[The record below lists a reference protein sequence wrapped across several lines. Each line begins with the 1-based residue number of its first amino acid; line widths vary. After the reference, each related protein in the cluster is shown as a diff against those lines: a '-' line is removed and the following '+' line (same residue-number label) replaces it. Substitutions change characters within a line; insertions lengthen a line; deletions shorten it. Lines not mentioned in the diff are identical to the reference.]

1 MKIKFEELLLHN
13 FMSFEDICFSF
24 DSSCYT
30 LIKGQNNNPN
40 DSASSNGSGKSSL
53 WEAIVWCLTGD
64 TIRGTKDVV
73 RYGSEDG
80 ACVSLTLTVDN
91 DRFLVARYKDP
102 SKLKVMVNGQEKSG
116 KGIRDTE
123 VILKQLLPEVTTELL
138 GSVIIL
144 GQGMP
149 KRFTNN
155 TPSGRKEL
163 LEQLSNSNFMLDDL
177 KTRVNFR
184 TNAIQSEINS
194 LQINTL
200 TGKKEVLEQIIQHN
214 RLNLENLSG
223 REELSAHLEASKT
236 ALENLTKELEEI
248 DKDLTALSFSI
259 NLTQND
265 IDGYKEEIR
274 RRKEEVKSSFQDKI
288 IEHEKQKAILQA
300 DIASLKKEIS
310 RLKSITDVCPTC
322 GQKLIGVQ
330 KPDTTDKEID
340 LKDLEYKF
348 DVLCESGNTL
358 NKELQEELSKIDE
371 LLSPRLDQELSILI
385 DRKNKYQDVLKQ
397 KEEEV
402 QKKDQA
408 YKEVYYFE
416 NELNNLDK
424 NKASYVSAIEDAEK
438 QIKEIDDKILYNNKR
453 VEELNLHLDVLKK
466 MNTLLTR
473 DFRGYLL
480 KNIIEYINQ
489 KSKEYSKEVFDNGV
503 IEFALDGNNISISFN
518 GREYEN
524 LSSGERQKVDIVVQF
539 ALRDMLCKFSNFSSN
554 ILVLDEIFDGLDS
567 VGCERVI
574 KLLSTKLN
582 DVDNVYIVTHR
593 SDLEVPVDRELTVTK
608 NEFGISTINDL

>member
-1 MKIKFEELLLHN
+1 MRIRFEELLLHN
-13 FMSFEDICFSF
+13 FMSFEDLCFSF
-24 DSSCYT
+24 DNSCYT

-64 TIRGTKDVV
+64 TIRGTKDIV

-80 ACVSLTLTVDN
+80 ACVSLTFTVDN
-91 DRFLVARYKDP
+91 DRYLVTRCKDP
-102 SKLKVMVNGQEKSG
+102 SKLKVVVNGQEKSG

-123 VILKQLLPEVTTELL
+123 IILKQLLPEVTTELL

-177 KTRVNFR
+177 KMRVNFR

-200 TGKKEVLEQIIQHN
+200 VGKKEVLEQVIQHN
-214 RLNLENLSG
+214 QLNLENLSD
-223 REELSAHLEASKT
+223 REELSAHLETSKT
-236 ALENLTKELEEI
+236 TLENITKELEEI
-248 DKDLTALSFSI
+248 GIDLTALSFSI
-259 NLTQND
+259 DLTQNSV
-265 IDGYKEEIR
+265 DGYKEEIQ

-288 IEHEKQKAILQA
+288 IEHEKNKAILQA
-300 DIASLKKEIS
+300 DITSLKKEIS
-310 RLKSITDVCPTC
+310 RLKSITGVCPTC
-322 GQKLIGVQ
+322 GQKLIDVQ
-330 KPDTTDKEID
+330 KPDTADKEID
-340 LKDLEYKF
+340 LRDLEFKF
-348 DVLCESGNTL
+348 DVLCKSGDTL
-358 NKELQEELSKIDE
+358 NKELQEELSKIDD
-371 LLSPRLDQELSILI
+371 LLKPHLDKELSDLT
-385 DRKNKYQDVLKQ
+385 DRKNKQQEVLRK
-397 KEEEV
+397 KEDIV
-402 QKKDQA
+402 AKKNQA
-408 YKEVYYFE
+408 YKEVCYFE
-416 NELNNLDK
+416 GELKNLDK
-424 NKASYVSAIEDAEK
+424 NRTSYISAIEDAKK
-438 QIKEIDDKILYNNKR
+438 QIDEIDDKILYNNKR
-453 VEELNLHLDVLKK
+453 VEELTLHLDVLKK
-466 MNTLLTR
+466 MSTLLTR

-489 KSKEYSKEVFDNGV
+489 KAKEYSREVFDSGI

-554 ILVLDEIFDGLDS
+554 ILVLDEIFDGLDV

-593 SDLEVPVDRELTVTK
+593 SDLTIPVDREFTIVK
-608 NEFGISTINDL
+608 NEKGISTIL

>member
-13 FMSFEDICFSF
+13 FMSFEDMCFSF

-30 LIKGQNNNPN
+30 LIKGQNNNPD

-64 TIRGTKDVV
+64 TIRGTKDIV

-80 ACVSLTLTVDN
+80 ACVSLTFTVDN

-102 SKLKVMVNGQEKSG
+102 SKLKVVINGQEKSG

-123 VILKQLLPEVTTELL
+123 IILKKILPEVTTELL

-163 LEQLSNSNFMLDDL
+163 LEELSKSNFMLEDL
-177 KTRVNFR
+177 KERV
-184 TNAIQSEINS
+184 TNRISNVQSEIS
-194 LQINTL
+194 ALQTNTL
-200 TGKKEVLEQIIQHN
+200 VGKKEVLEQVIKHN
-214 RLNLENLSG
+214 QLNIENLSDE
-223 REELSAHLEASKT
+223 EELSVHLKESKES
-236 ALENLTKELEEI
+236 LDSITKELEKI
-248 DKDLTALSFSI
+248 DIDLTALSFSI
-259 NLTQND
+259 NLTQNSV
-265 IDGYKEEIR
+265 DGYKEEIQ

-288 IEHEKQKAILQA
+288 IEHEKEKAILHA
-300 DIASLKKEIS
+300 DISSLKKEIA
-310 RLKSITDVCPTC
+310 RLKSITDICPTC
-322 GQKLIGVQ
+322 GQKLIGIQ

-340 LKDLEYKF
+340 LRDLEYKF
-348 DVLCESGNTL
+348 DVLCESGDIL
-358 NKELQEELSKIDE
+358 NKELQEELTKIDE
-371 LLSPRLDQELSILI
+371 LIKPHLDKELSDLS
-385 DRKNKYQDVLKQ
+385 DRKNQQQETIKR

-408 YKEVYYFE
+408 YKKVCYFE

-424 NKASYVSAIEDAEK
+424 NKASYISAIEDAEK
-438 QIKEIDDKILYNNKR
+438 QIKEVDEKILYSNKR
-453 VEELNLHLDVLKK
+453 AEELNLHLDVLKK

-489 KSKEYSKEVFDNGV
+489 KSKEYSKEVFDSGI

-554 ILVLDEIFDGLDS
+554 ILVLDEIFDGLDV

-582 DVDNVYIVTHR
+582 DVDSVYIVTHR
-593 SDLEVPVDRELTVTK
+593 SDLAIPVDREITIVK
-608 NEFGISTINDL
+608 NEKGISTIL

>member
-1 MKIKFEELLLHN
+1 MKIKFEELLMHN
-13 FMSFEDICFSF
+13 FMSFEDLCFSF

-73 RYGSEDG
+73 RYGSDAG
-80 ACVSLTLTVDN
+80 TVVSLIFYVDN
-91 DRFLVARYKDP
+91 DKYLVTRYKDP
-102 SKLKVMVNGQEKSG
+102 SKLKVVVNGHEKSG

-163 LEQLSNSNFMLDDL
+163 LEDLSKSNFMLEDL
-177 KTRVNFR
+177 KERASNR
-184 TNAIQSEINS
+184 TSNVQSEIS
-194 LQINTL
+194 ALQTNTL
-200 TGKKEVLEQIIQHN
+200 VGKREVLEQVIKHN
-214 RLNLENLSG
+214 QLNIANLSDE
-223 REELSAHLEASKT
+223 EELSVHLKESKES
-236 ALENLTKELEEI
+236 LDNITKEIEKI
-248 DKDLTALSFSI
+248 DIDLTALSFSI
-259 NLTQND
+259 NLTQNSVE
-265 IDGYKEEIR
+265 GYKEEIQ

-300 DIASLKKEIS
+300 DISSLKKEIS
-310 RLKSITDVCPTC
+310 RLKSITDICPTC

-330 KPDTTDKEID
+330 KPDTTDKEVD
-340 LKDLEYKF
+340 LRDLEYKF
-348 DVLCESGNTL
+348 DVLCESGDTL
-358 NKELQEELSKIDE
+358 NKELQEELTKIDE
-371 LLSPRLDQELSILI
+371 LLKPHLDKELSDLS
-385 DRKNKYQDVLKQ
+385 DRKNQQQETLKR

-402 QKKDQA
+402 RKKDQA
-408 YKEVYYFE
+408 YKEVCYFE

-453 VEELNLHLDVLKK
+453 VEELTVHLDVLKK
-466 MNTLLTR
+466 MSTLLTR

-489 KSKEYSKEVFDNGV
+489 KSKEYSKEVFDNGI

-554 ILVLDEIFDGLDS
+554 ILVLDEIFDGLDV

-593 SDLEVPVDRELTVTK
+593 SDLAIPVDREFTVVK
-608 NEFGISTINDL
+608 NEKGISTIL